1 MKENSNSQ
9 KTELTIDVDMGTAPV
24 IKAQNDDMGTPLI
37 KRAQHDCMGMPPIKA
52 PINAHCAAKSL
63 SKSNA
68 NCAAK
73 SSSMLNA
80 NYSTKSLAF
89 KLTKNN
95 DISYNNVKNVCQ
107 PIEQTSYQSYE
118 HSVIFT
124 SHVTKNTSAQLDLN
138 TYSYN
143 STCDQ
148 FDGNT
153 GNCKFSIKMIKDSKK
168 NQETCNAIFFFII
181 SCYFKNSSLTLLN
194 LANVLITGDQMYT
207 KVLHNLKQNGQFH
220 CVLLNFEELPEFVQ
234 TQDGSFK
241 VEKHEIISG
250 IAVDFHGKSQAHTH
264 YIRL

>member
-1 MKENSNSQ
+1 
-9 KTELTIDVDMGTAPV
+9 
-24 IKAQNDDMGTPLI
+24 
-37 KRAQHDCMGMPPIKA
+37 MGMPPTKA
-52 PINAHCAAKSL
+52 PI
-63 SKSNA
+63 NA

-107 PIEQTSYQSYE
+107 PIEQASYQSYE

-124 SHVTKNTSAQLDLN
+124 SHATKNTSAQLDLN

-153 GNCKFSIKMIKDSKK
+153 GNCKFSINKIKDSKK
-168 NQETCNAIFFFII
+168 NQETTNVHAMLIFFY
-181 SCYFKNSSLTLLN
+181 YF
-194 LANVLITGDQMYT
+194 VLFQ
-207 KVLHNLKQNGQFH
+207 K
-220 CVLLNFEELPEFVQ
+220 
-234 TQDGSFK
+234 
-241 VEKHEIISG
+241 
-250 IAVDFHGKSQAHTH
+250 
-264 YIRL
+264 